1 MRGEDFITKSMSYY
15 HSGIDPIARYK
26 EKEKQIK
33 ERQYE
38 RSNRAVHLWRKARFC
53 VLREQD
59 LRERGNGQ

>member
-1 MRGEDFITKSMSYY
+1 MSYY

-33 ERQYE
+33 QRQYE

-59 LRERGNGQ
+59 FRERRDGQ